1 MFNIKNAYYVVG
13 GSTTQVYS
21 TASNTYVPVDDQGY
35 QDWLAAGNSSNV
47 AVDEADLWETVQ
59 RLGLGLPLWMFDG
72 TTFVQPAVGAYSKSN
87 LLGYNGDARYRRASS
102 GVTITTISAVSFQS
116 DPQSRNTVNSAYD
129 YSQAQGTNWTINW
142 KMQDGSF
149 VVLSKGSLATL
160 MNNMAQF
167 VQACFT
173 CEYDNQTKIDG
184 GTITTPTQIDA
195 AFAAV
200 SNVFP

>member
-13 GSTTQVYS
+13 GSATQVYS

-47 AVDEADLWETVQ
+47 AADEADLWETVQ

-72 TTFVQPAVGAYSKSN
+72 TTFVQPAVGAYSKAN
-87 LLGYNGDARYRRASS
+87 LKGYNPDARYRRAS
-102 GVTITTISAVSFQS
+102 GGLTISSISAVPFFS
-116 DPQSRNTVNSAYD
+116 DPVARNTLASANEYAKVTPHTTD
-129 YSQAQGTNWTINW
+129 W
-142 KMQDGSF
+142 KMSDGTF
-149 VVLSKGSLATL
+149 VPLSPAQLATASSA
-160 MNNMAQF
+160 MANF

-173 CEYDNQTKIDG
+173 CESTNLTAIND
-184 GTITTPTQIDA
+184 GTITTLTQIDA

-200 SNVFP
+200 ANVVP